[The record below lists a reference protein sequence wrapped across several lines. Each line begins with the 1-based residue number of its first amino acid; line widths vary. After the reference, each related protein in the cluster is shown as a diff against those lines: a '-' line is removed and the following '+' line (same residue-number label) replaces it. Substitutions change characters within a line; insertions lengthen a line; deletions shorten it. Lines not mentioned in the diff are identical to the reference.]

1 MKRIKS
7 IALFIFMAIL
17 ALVVYYFFPTE
28 KLPSTTKIDSLIVL
42 KSERK
47 MDVYSNGKIVKTYAI
62 SLGKQPIGAKE
73 FQGDNKTPEGIY
85 YINDKNPNS
94 VCYKNLGISYP
105 NEEDIA
111 KSKKLGKPT
120 GGDIKIHGILNSK
133 GWVGKFHRWVDWT
146 NGCVAVTNSEMEELY
161 NLVPIGTKIEIKP

>member
-7 IALFIFMAIL
+7 IVLFLFIAFL
-17 ALVVYYFFPTE
+17 ALVVYYFFPPE
-28 KLPSTTKIDSLIVL
+28 KLPSTTKIDNLIVY

-47 MDVYSNGKIVKTYAI
+47 MEAYSNGKIIKTYTI
-62 SLGKQPIGAKE
+62 SLGKQPIGTKE
-73 FQGDNKTPEGIY
+73 FEGDNKTPEGIY

-105 NEEDIA
+105 NEEDRA
-111 KSKKLGKPT
+111 VAKKLGKPT
-120 GGDIKIHGILNSK
+120 GGDIKIHGMLNSK

-161 NLVPIGTKIEIKP
+161 NFVPIGTKIEIKP